1 MGCSQNKSRIPISIA
16 LHLIYLMVLKMF
28 VLISGG
34 VNAQPESH
42 YKQTGVPK
50 AWPIS
55 KFLLKYTSNRKV
67 TTSKM
72 VSQNHNQFPSFFSS
86 IRPTGK
92 SPQAKWV
99 SQNHEETL
107 QVSSDISTGFFS
119 SPSTSRGTMAQTLLK
134 NTTSDI
140 TQ

>member
-16 LHLIYLMVLKMF
+16 LHMIYLMVLKMF

-72 VSQNHNQFPSFFSS
+72 VSQIHNQFPSFFSS

-92 SPQAKWV
+92 SPQAKWC
-99 SQNHEETL
+99 HKTMRKLCKFL
-107 QVSSDISTGFFS
+107 QTYLQAFS
-119 SPSTSRGTMAQTLLK
+119 PHLVPQEAQWPRLYYRIPHPT
-134 NTTSDI
+134 
-140 TQ
+140 